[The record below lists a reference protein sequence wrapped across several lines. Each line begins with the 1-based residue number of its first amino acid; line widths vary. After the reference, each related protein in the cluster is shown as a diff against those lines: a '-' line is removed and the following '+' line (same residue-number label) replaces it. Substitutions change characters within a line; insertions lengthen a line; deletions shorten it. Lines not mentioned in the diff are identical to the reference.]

1 MAIQK
6 YTSNN
11 QENVG
16 FPKGKWM
23 VTEDDHLTALRE
35 QRVGI
40 GKMVFEMLYKER
52 IDCDRLQEIRDA
64 ILAYGG
70 EEEKDG

>member
-23 VTEDDHLTALRE
+23 VTEDDHLAALRE

-40 GKMVFEMLYKER
+40 AEMVR
-52 IDCDRLQEIRDA
+52 EISDLATVEDVYQA
-64 ILAYGG
+64 ILDYQA
-70 EEEKDG
+70 DL